1 MKLAVIALALLI
13 GNKTFASIDSKYF
26 EIKNVVVR
34 ESTQTFSTR
43 NDVAIG
49 SIDCDSFQPNAIST
63 DTESFTGPL
72 DTVDMIVDKIINIG
86 RKLWAIVQAGQP
98 ILNIKT
104 SVATALPQNARCWTD
119 LAGWQMPESRVYDVG
134 FENGFGSEVVTL
146 SYRVIWL
153 PGGNVAG
160 QGKYVGYA
168 TVAPASV
175 AVSWGFSLDAEVT
188 IPTVFNM
195 GSQKAPIGAMQ
206 VNVGYRVKSP
216 VTVIDEGQAFF
227 INGEGHYK
235 MLD

>member
-1 MKLAVIALALLI
+1 M
-13 GNKTFASIDSKYF
+13 
-26 EIKNVVVR
+26 
-34 ESTQTFSTR
+34 R

-49 SIDCDSFQPNAIST
+49 SIDCDSFKPNVTANETAPI
-63 DTESFTGPL
+63 TGPL
-72 DTVDMIVDKIINIG
+72 DTIDMVIDKIINIG
-86 RKLWAIVQAGQP
+86 KKLWSIVQAGQP
-98 ILNIKT
+98 VLNMKT

-119 LAGWQMPESRVYDVG
+119 LDGWQMPESRVYDVG

-153 PGGNVAG
+153 PGGSVKG

-168 TVAPASV
+168 SVTPVSV
-175 AVSWGFSLDAEVT
+175 AVSWGFNLDAEVS

-195 GSQKAPIGAMQ
+195 GSQKSPIGAMQ
-206 VNVGYRVKSP
+206 INVGYRVKSP

-227 INGEGHYK
+227 VNGEGRYK